1 MTPREQAAHDA
12 WASAGEER
20 EEPRAVYPRTR
31 VIHLYIDANPE
42 ARAALA
48 DHPALVWWQQL
59 AGVDLLRVHSTT
71 GPTTATAR
79 GWSTAADEDRD
90 HEIAAEAVTVADAVL
105 DALPCP
111 NKGA

>member
-1 MTPREQAAHDA
+1 MTPTEHAAYDA

-20 EEPRAVYPRTR
+20 DEPRAVYPRTR
-31 VIHLYIDANPE
+31 VIHVYIDANPE

-48 DHPALVWWQQL
+48 DHPALAVFRDL
-59 AGVDLLRVHSTT
+59 AGVDLLRVHPTT
-71 GPTTATAR
+71 GATTATAR

-105 DALPCP
+105 DALPDP
-111 NKGA
+111 NEGA